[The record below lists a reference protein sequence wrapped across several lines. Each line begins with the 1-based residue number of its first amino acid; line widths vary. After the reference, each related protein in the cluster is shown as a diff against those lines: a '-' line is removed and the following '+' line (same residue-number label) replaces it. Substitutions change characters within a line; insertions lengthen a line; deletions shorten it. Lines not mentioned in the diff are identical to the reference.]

1 MGCSGPSFTNAQICD
16 NVRVQ
21 SATLWS
27 ACGVKTHGPACA
39 KITSCNLLR
48 HIRCHAMCELTRT
61 HCYAIC
67 QCYEWPMLRHVDFSL
82 SVMFEI
88 TRARCYVMSHL
99 LLCVHMGHSLLRHVH
114 ICFNISNGKNP
125 KNENNARKVLKPEM
139 LNVMSQ
145 RHRKTHTKRV
155 FSKNPHVFANC
166 FFKEGI
172 AQTNAVIHHKMMV
185 FTIPLLHAFERR
197 KHCLQWM
204 KIHFSAH
211 L

>member
-1 MGCSGPSFTNAQICD
+1 MLTSLC
-16 NVRVQ
+16 Q
-21 SATLWS
+21 SCLRSHAL
-27 ACGVKTHGPACA
+27 AV
-39 KITSCNLLR
+39 TSCL
-48 HIRCHAMCELTRT
+48 I
-61 HCYAIC
+61 
-67 QCYEWPMLRHVDFSL
+67 F
-82 SVMFEI
+82 F
-88 TRARCYVMSHL
+88 YVYTW
-99 LLCVHMGHSLLRHVH
+99 GHSLLRHVH